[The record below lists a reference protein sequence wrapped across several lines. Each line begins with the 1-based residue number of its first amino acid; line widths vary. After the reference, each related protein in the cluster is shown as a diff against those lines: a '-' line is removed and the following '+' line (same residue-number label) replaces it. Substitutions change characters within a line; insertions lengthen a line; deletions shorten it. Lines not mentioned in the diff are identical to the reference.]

1 MDAHNNNIR
10 FVGFSVGYP
19 YATWKFSHLEA
30 HRRHIINIKKFAFRR
45 RLQLHPNQAF
55 FLLVNGT
62 TLASISTPMSDLY
75 RKEKDEDG
83 FLYIVYASQET
94 FG

>member
-1 MDAHNNNIR
+1 MLLGNLSEFGDKQETYDHA
-10 FVGFSVGYP
+10 
-19 YATWKFSHLEA
+19 
-30 HRRHIINIKKFAFRR
+30 RRNDPSIKMFAFRR